1 MVAQLDSDIRKKMQA
16 MSRAFKDGSAS
27 KTMKRELSKRL
38 RTVAK
43 PLEMKMKAR
52 VMRLPSKGHPGQSMR
67 QAIAQKT
74 RAATRWSG
82 DNIGVSIKQRS
93 RGMPR
98 NFAMAGRA
106 FNREEGWNPT
116 TLGGIAVHQEM
127 SPSRWFDGETDGV
140 RPEMQKEVLRA
151 LDDAAAKIASSV
163 R

>member
-1 MVAQLDSDIRKKMQA
+1 MVASLDSDIRKKMQTLA
-16 MSRAFKDGSAS
+16 SAFKDGGAP

-52 VMRLPSKGHPGQSMR
+52 VMRLPSKGHSGPSMR

-74 RAATRWSG
+74 KAATRWSG
-82 DNIGVSIKQRS
+82 DNIGVSVKQRA

-98 NFAMAGRA
+98 DFAMAGRS

-116 TLGGIAVHQEM
+116 TLGGIQTHQEM
-127 SPSRWFDGETDGV
+127 RPAQWFDGETTGM
-140 RPEMQKEVLRA
+140 RPDMQKEVLRA
-151 LDDAAAKIASSV
+151 LDEAADKIASSV
-163 R
+163 H